1 MRKNGV
7 KAMRSKPNLAV
18 LWNNKG
24 AEFVKL
30 QQYDEAK
37 RAFNQATEIKPDLVP
52 AWFNLANVYAMEGK
66 REEALTKLRRA
77 VKTDPDFKKTAKKAS
92 CFKELWND
100 KDFKRLIN

>member
-1 MRKNGV
+1 
-7 KAMRSKPNLAV
+7 
-18 LWNNKG
+18 
-24 AEFVKL
+24 
-30 QQYDEAK
+30 
-37 RAFNQATEIKPDLVP
+37 
-52 AWFNLANVYAMEGK
+52 MEGK